1 MSAYVCVAI
10 VCTCVCVCVFAHHT
24 CFVTRLYLHTH
35 THTHACNHYYFVIFI
50 IFLTFLTFN
59 IVPVATCFIFFIN
72 LYIVVAWGP
81 TPPSHTCHPGIHC
94 HGDKPGNHSRFLAH
108 AAKPHLFGLDIF
120 SIDILYFKN
129 TVNLFIHIARIPI
142 GDSPR
147 VHPNILK
154 CPLHSPVAKGYRL
167 VVIASRA
174 MVCKTPTYYLIL
186 ESLAYARGCV
196 ILRSHILFLLLL
208 ILLIFHHIHS

>member
-1 MSAYVCVAI
+1 MNKSARLIFSVAP
-10 VCTCVCVCVFAHHT
+10 
-24 CFVTRLYLHTH
+24 R
-35 THTHACNHYYFVIFI
+35 
-50 IFLTFLTFN
+50 
-59 IVPVATCFIFFIN
+59 VPT
-72 LYIVVAWGP
+72 
-81 TPPSHTCHPGIHC
+81 T
-94 HGDKPGNHSRFLAH
+94 RFLIKLHWLPIKARIEFKICLIVFK
-108 AAKPHLFGLDIF
+108 ALRFGQPK
-120 SIDILYFKN
+120 YFKN

-196 ILRSHILFLLLL
+196 ILRSHILILLLL

>member
-1 MSAYVCVAI
+1 M
-10 VCTCVCVCVFAHHT
+10 
-24 CFVTRLYLHTH
+24 
-35 THTHACNHYYFVIFI
+35 
-50 IFLTFLTFN
+50 
-59 IVPVATCFIFFIN
+59 
-72 LYIVVAWGP
+72 
-81 TPPSHTCHPGIHC
+81 
-94 HGDKPGNHSRFLAH
+94 
-108 AAKPHLFGLDIF
+108 HLIF
-120 SIDILYFKN
+120 SHLEMWWCHCSHSSLGCHQVNLAAPMTHSLCHLHFLSFKN

-154 CPLHSPVAKGYRL
+154 CPLHSSVAKGYRL

-196 ILRSHILFLLLL
+196 ILRSHILILLLL
-208 ILLIFHHIHS
+208 ILLTFHHIHS

>member
-1 MSAYVCVAI
+1 MFVITNNYNFITLDICENANYIAEKIISINKFVSLNFHPPDNETVCGI
-10 VCTCVCVCVFAHHT
+10 ENSLHKIEQGMLHDI
-24 CFVTRLYLHTH
+24 LYTYTH
-35 THTHACNHYYFVIFI
+35 T
-50 IFLTFLTFN
+50 LR
-59 IVPVATCFIFFIN
+59 
-72 LYIVVAWGP
+72 
-81 TPPSHTCHPGIHC
+81 
-94 HGDKPGNHSRFLAH
+94 K
-108 AAKPHLFGLDIF
+108 
-120 SIDILYFKN
+120 YFKN

-167 VVIASRA
+167 VVIASRT

-196 ILRSHILFLLLL
+196 ILRSHILILLLL

>member
-1 MSAYVCVAI
+1 MEDVI
-10 VCTCVCVCVFAHHT
+10 VLSC
-24 CFVTRLYLHTH
+24 LH
-35 THTHACNHYYFVIFI
+35 V
-50 IFLTFLTFN
+50 
-59 IVPVATCFIFFIN
+59 
-72 LYIVVAWGP
+72 
-81 TPPSHTCHPGIHC
+81 
-94 HGDKPGNHSRFLAH
+94 D
-108 AAKPHLFGLDIF
+108 LF
-120 SIDILYFKN
+120 FKN

-154 CPLHSPVAKGYRL
+154 CLLHSPVAKGYRL

-186 ESLAYARGCV
+186 YPLAYARGCV
-196 ILRSHILFLLLL
+196 ILRSHILILLLL

>member
-1 MSAYVCVAI
+1 MGSPRRVEFVSDLDQNEDSLRTFLSGWRQAFAMRSPVSGRVALFCALDRNEGFFRSSI
-10 VCTCVCVCVFAHHT
+10 FRCLAMGSPCGLCVF
-24 CFVTRLYLHTH
+24 
-35 THTHACNHYYFVIFI
+35 
-50 IFLTFLTFN
+50 
-59 IVPVATCFIFFIN
+59 
-72 LYIVVAWGP
+72 
-81 TPPSHTCHPGIHC
+81 
-94 HGDKPGNHSRFLAH
+94 
-108 AAKPHLFGLDIF
+108 
-120 SIDILYFKN
+120 FKN

-154 CPLHSPVAKGYRL
+154 CLRHSPVAKGYRL

-186 ESLAYARGCV
+186 YPLAYARGCV
-196 ILRSHILFLLLL
+196 ILRSHILILLLL

>member
-1 MSAYVCVAI
+1 MCALVLNFVLYFYFYISAKVLN
-10 VCTCVCVCVFAHHT
+10 
-24 CFVTRLYLHTH
+24 FVLNFYFYLHYLHVQYLQYMNST
-35 THTHACNHYYFVIFI
+35 AVI
-50 IFLTFLTFN
+50 
-59 IVPVATCFIFFIN
+59 
-72 LYIVVAWGP
+72 
-81 TPPSHTCHPGIHC
+81 
-94 HGDKPGNHSRFLAH
+94 R
-108 AAKPHLFGLDIF
+108 
-120 SIDILYFKN
+120 YFKN

-154 CPLHSPVAKGYRL
+154 CLLHSPVAKGYRL

-196 ILRSHILFLLLL
+196 ILRSHILILLLL

>member
-1 MSAYVCVAI
+1 MSRVGYEQ
-10 VCTCVCVCVFAHHT
+10 FAT
-24 CFVTRLYLHTH
+24 PARMGDDMLRMPRQRSAWPRIGYACGTRRGHETGH
-35 THTHACNHYYFVIFI
+35 NW
-50 IFLTFLTFN
+50 
-59 IVPVATCFIFFIN
+59 PE
-72 LYIVVAWGP
+72 
-81 TPPSHTCHPGIHC
+81 
-94 HGDKPGNHSRFLAH
+94 
-108 AAKPHLFGLDIF
+108 
-120 SIDILYFKN
+120 YFKN
-129 TVNLFIHIARIPI
+129 TVNLFIHIARIPM

-147 VHPNILK
+147 VHPNIFK

-196 ILRSHILFLLLL
+196 ILRSHILILLLL

>member
-1 MSAYVCVAI
+1 MYCDAI
-10 VCTCVCVCVFAHHT
+10 GLNLWFISLANQYLFYQHPLLLQ
-24 CFVTRLYLHTH
+24 CF
-35 THTHACNHYYFVIFI
+35 
-50 IFLTFLTFN
+50 
-59 IVPVATCFIFFIN
+59 
-72 LYIVVAWGP
+72 P
-81 TPPSHTCHPGIHC
+81 TQTP
-94 HGDKPGNHSRFLAH
+94 
-108 AAKPHLFGLDIF
+108 
-120 SIDILYFKN
+120 YFKN

-154 CPLHSPVAKGYRL
+154 CLLHSPVAKGYRL